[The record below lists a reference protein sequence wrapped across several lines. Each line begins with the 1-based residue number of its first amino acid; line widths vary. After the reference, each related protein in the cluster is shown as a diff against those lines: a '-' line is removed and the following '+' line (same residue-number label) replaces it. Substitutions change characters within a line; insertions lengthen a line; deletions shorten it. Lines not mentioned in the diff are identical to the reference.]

1 MSMRMM
7 YSQIKCAI
15 NTEPMTNKQPEK
27 KHTSP
32 MTVCVIVTLVAL
44 VGAIVGLATRNAL
57 WMFLFLLPTVIYEVI
72 RTEEGASTKTS
83 SILLLV
89 VVCLEILLILFGVN
103 FDLARFFGE
112 EEKYIA
118 GYSLP
123 LGDIKIFGPLL
134 TAILSTVLVFRTYGP
149 YTRWLSIII
158 ALGSLVAIFLISPTF
173 FEQAL
178 KLIVNGLFER
188 IGYNF

>member
-1 MSMRMM
+1 
-7 YSQIKCAI
+7 
-15 NTEPMTNKQPEK
+15 MTQKQPK
-27 KHTSP
+27 QKSLNP
-32 MTVCVIVTLVAL
+32 ITVCVIVTLVAL
-44 VGAIVGLATRNAL
+44 MGALFGMATRNAL
-57 WMFLFLLPTVIYEVI
+57 WMFVFLLPAIIYEVI
-72 RTEEGASTKTS
+72 RTEEGASTKIS
-83 SILLLV
+83 SIVLLV
-89 VVCLEILLILFGVN
+89 VVCLEIILILFGVN
-103 FDLARFFGE
+103 FDLAQFFGE

-123 LGDIKIFGPLL
+123 LGDIKVFGPLL

-158 ALGSLVAIFLISPTF
+158 ACGSLVAIFLISPTF

-188 IGYNF
+188 VGYSF

>member
-1 MSMRMM
+1 M
-7 YSQIKCAI
+7 KK
-15 NTEPMTNKQPEK
+15 TQPEK
-27 KHTSP
+27 KSTSP
-32 MTVCVIVTLVAL
+32 MTVCVIITLIAL
-44 VGAIVGLATRNAL
+44 VGALVGMATKNAL
-57 WMFLFLLPTVIYEVI
+57 WMLLFLLPAVIYEVI

-83 SILLLV
+83 SIILLV
-89 VVCLEILLILFGVN
+89 VVCLEIVLLLFGIN

-123 LGDIKIFGPLL
+123 LGDIKVFGPLV

-149 YTRWLSIII
+149 YTRWLSIVI
-158 ALGSLVAIFLISPTF
+158 ACGSLVAIFLISPTF

-178 KLIVNGLFER
+178 KLIVNGLFDR
-188 IGYNF
+188 VGYSY